1 MQNSMSIYY
10 YVELAICRIKG
21 DIIRKGYKV
30 DKSIAEMLKKN
41 VCDLDDNEINS
52 IFSFAKEKGIDLF
65 YFKRTGGLLP
75 RINKVMGFLRN
86 IEFESLLDV
95 GSGRGAFLIP
105 FMEAFPYV
113 KVYSTDILEER
124 YIMLKD
130 MENGGLDSLKV
141 WKKDICNIE
150 FFEKSVDIVTL
161 LEVLEHIPNV
171 EKAIEN
177 ATKIAK
183 KYVILSVPSKEDDNE
198 EHINLLTK
206 EKLTSLFENQGVK
219 KISFDEVHN
228 HLLAIVTI

>member
-30 DKSIAEMLKKN
+30 DKSIAEMLEKN
-41 VCDLDDNEINS
+41 VSDLDDNEINS

-75 RINKVMGFLRN
+75 RINKVMGFLRS

-105 FMEAFPYV
+105 FLEEFPHISTYT
-113 KVYSTDILEER
+113 TDILEER
-124 YIMLKD
+124 FVMLKD
-130 MENGGLDSLKV
+130 MERGGLDSLKA
-141 WKKDICNIE
+141 WKKDISSDS
-150 FFEKSVDIVTL
+150 FDEKSVDVVTL

-183 KYVILSVPSKEDDNE
+183 KYVILSVPSKEDNNE
-198 EHINLLTK
+198 EHIHLLTK
-206 EKLTSLFENQGVK
+206 EKLTSLFESQGVK
-219 KISFDEVHN
+219 KIAFNEVHN
-228 HLLAIVTI
+228 HLLAIVTV